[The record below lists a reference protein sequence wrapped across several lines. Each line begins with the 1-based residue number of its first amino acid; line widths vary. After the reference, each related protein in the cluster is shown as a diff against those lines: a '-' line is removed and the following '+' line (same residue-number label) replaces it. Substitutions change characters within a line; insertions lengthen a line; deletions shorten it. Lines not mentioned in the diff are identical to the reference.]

1 MGFSVLYTWIGRIKK
16 IALQRADLSAKIF
29 FRKQNAWRA
38 VLSLSL
44 SVFAVCSG
52 ILFYRLYV
60 LPRRTDA
67 NLADARSLYRGSAS
81 APQSSSAGNSAPPQK
96 QDEYTFSKLQ
106 ALNPDVKGWITIPGT
121 DVDYPVLCPP
131 ADSPDY
137 YLTHDWKRD
146 VSKYGSIYLFPPD
159 PKQKNII
166 LYGHSMKDGRMFAPL
181 LQYARPDFYSLHPTI
196 LFRQGSDMAYWKI
209 FAVIKTNTDPSQ
221 GQPFDYQKTRFASSK
236 AFSDYLGQV
245 RARSVLG
252 LPVDLKT
259 SDSILTLS
267 TCSYEFDGFRTVIFA
282 RRVRPGENADVD
294 ISRASANDKAL
305 YPDCWYQKFGGEKP

>member
-1 MGFSVLYTWIGRIKK
+1 MGFSVPFTWIERIKK
-16 IALQRADLSAKIF
+16 IVPTKAVLSAKTF
-29 FRKQNAWRA
+29 FREQNAWHA

-44 SVFAVCSG
+44 GVFAVCSG

-60 LPRRTDA
+60 LPGRTDA
-67 NLADARSLYRGSAS
+67 SLADARSLYRGFSS
-81 APQSSSAGNSAPPQK
+81 APQSSSAGSSAPPQK

-121 DVDYPVLCPP
+121 AVDYPVLCPP

-137 YLTHDWKRD
+137 YLAHDWKRGA
-146 VSKYGSIYLFPPD
+146 SKYGSIYMFPAD

-196 LFRQGSDMAYWKI
+196 QFRQGSGTACWKV
-209 FAVIKTNTDPSQ
+209 FAVIKANTDPSQ

-245 RARSVLG
+245 RARSVLS

-259 SDSILTLS
+259 SDFLLTLS
-267 TCSYEFDGFRTVIFA
+267 TCSYEFDGFRTVVFA

-294 ISRASANDKAL
+294 IPRVSANGKAL